1 MGKQVIVVGAGIAAI
16 NAIKAIR
23 EFDREVALN
32 LFSAEP
38 VAPYN
43 RMRLSKGLFAAR
55 DEASNLLQQK
65 DWYDQHRVTLHLGEA
80 VATVDEREQT
90 VTLRSGRK
98 YGYDQLLLANG
109 ARNRAPAI
117 EGLANEKV
125 ATLRNLADAQMIRQR
140 LAKTHTN
147 TNTNTILN
155 IGGGIQGLET
165 AWSLTQQRQKAIIA
179 ELQPRLMPLQL
190 DEAASRI
197 VKAAVEAAGVEVLTG
212 TQIERI
218 GDDADGFYAVTQTGE
233 RIGCDLLL
241 YATGIKSNTGIVQ
254 GTAIRVNQGI
264 VVDERMR
271 TSVANVYAAG
281 DVAEYQGR
289 VYGLWNIA
297 VEQGKTAGHNIVNQP
312 AAYRTIVPVT
322 TLNGYGLSLFS
333 MGNVAETLAEAT
345 LIEADLERR
354 VYRRIFVRDHRIVG
368 AIMIGDTNKSPVLKT
383 AIEQQLPLENIPWSE
398 ITVAELMEYL
408 KNLKKQP
415 FAIH

>member
-1 MGKQVIVVGAGIAAI
+1 MGKQIIVVGAGIAAI
-16 NAIKAIR
+16 NGIKAIR
-23 EFDREVALN
+23 EFDREVAID

-43 RMRLSKGLFAAR
+43 RMRLSKGLFATL
-55 DEASNLLQQK
+55 DEVPNLLQKK
-65 DWYDQHRVTLHLGEA
+65 DWYDQNQVTLHLGEA
-80 VATVDEREQT
+80 VATINEREQT

-117 EGLANEKV
+117 EGLVNEKV
-125 ATLRNLADAQMIRQR
+125 ATLRNSADAYTIQQR
-140 LAKTHTN
+140 LAKTH
-147 TNTNTILN
+147 TNTILN

-165 AWSLTQQRQKAIIA
+165 AWILTQQQKKVIIA

-190 DEAASRI
+190 DEQASRI
-197 VKAAVEAAGVEVLTG
+197 VKAVVEAAGVEVLTG
-212 TQIERI
+212 TQIVRI
-218 GDDADGFYAVTQTGE
+218 DDAADGFYAVTQTGK

-241 YATGIKSNTGIVQ
+241 YATGIKSNTEIVRE
-254 GTAIRVNQGI
+254 TAIRVNQGI
-264 VVDERMR
+264 VVNERMQ

-312 AAYRTIVPVT
+312 ATYHTIVPVT
-322 TLNGYGLSLFS
+322 TLNGYGISLFS
-333 MGNVAETLAEAT
+333 MGNIDETSASLAIVDE
-345 LIEADLERR
+345 DQERR

-368 AIMIGDTNKSPVLKT
+368 AIMIGDTTKSPVLKT

-415 FAIH
+415 STID